1 MTPIKVLGVGAAA
14 IILSACSQTALVN
27 QSYLSDNYN
36 PYLLSYAAKRG
47 GMVTEI
53 VGNPF
58 QSDKASVDQTVT
70 ETFRDHHFGPDLE
83 FLATPSDE
91 ATGEDREAFRVVVL
105 FNPAPNA
112 NSAKLCSRNDRP
124 QAPAASERLRV
135 MAAFCNTDTRV
146 SAASGSIGE
155 VASPDDPAFKN
166 MMKQVALAL
175 FPPQAPD
182 NRNDR
187 EFEVN

>member
-1 MTPIKVLGVGAAA
+1 MNPVKILGVGVAAMM
-14 IILSACSQTALVN
+14 LSACAQTALVN

-36 PYLLSYAAKRG
+36 PYLLNYAAKRG

-58 QSDKASVDQTVT
+58 QGNKDTVDQSVT
-70 ETFRDHHFGPDLE
+70 ETFRDSHFGPDVD
-83 FLATPSDE
+83 FLATSSE
-91 ATGEDREAFRVVVL
+91 QATGEDREAFRVVVL

-112 NSAKLCSRNDRP
+112 NSAKLCSRTDRP
-124 QAPAASERLRV
+124 QQPASERVRV

-146 SAASGSIGE
+146 TAASGSVGG
-155 VASPDDPAFKN
+155 VASPDDPAFKS
-166 MMKQVALAL
+166 MMKQIALAL

-182 NRNDR
+182 SRSDR
-187 EFEVN
+187 DFEAN